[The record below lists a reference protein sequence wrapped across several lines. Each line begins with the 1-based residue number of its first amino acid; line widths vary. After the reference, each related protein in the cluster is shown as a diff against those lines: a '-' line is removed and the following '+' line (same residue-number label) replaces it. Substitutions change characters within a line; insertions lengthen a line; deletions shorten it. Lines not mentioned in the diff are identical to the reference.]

1 MRLSNEMNIPH
12 ENINNVWC
20 IFVKHGRFRL
30 SHAPLTVVLLY
41 FE

>member
-20 IFVKHGRFRL
+20 IFVKQERFCF
-30 SHAPLTVVLLY
+30 SHAPLIVVLLY